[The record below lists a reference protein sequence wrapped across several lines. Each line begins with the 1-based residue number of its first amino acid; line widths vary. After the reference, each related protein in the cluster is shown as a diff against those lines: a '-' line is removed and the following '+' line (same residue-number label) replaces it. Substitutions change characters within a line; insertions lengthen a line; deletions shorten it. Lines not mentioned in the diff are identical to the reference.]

1 MENPKEGDLKFTL
14 TTRTSNP
21 FERPKEL
28 FKFEYPVNS
37 VYEASLL
44 FDAFC
49 MNKLKEEWE
58 EKINH
63 INKILI
69 GTYREGCLEV
79 FENGKWLTWKNPE
92 TDQKLYQFMM
102 SE

>member
-28 FKFEYPVNS
+28 FKFEHPVES
-37 VYEASLL
+37 VDEATLL
-44 FDAFC
+44 LDAFF
-49 MNKLKEEWE
+49 MNNIMEEFE
-58 EKINH
+58 NKINH

-69 GTYREGCLEV
+69 GTNREGCLEV